1 MTYGTLLSSQ
11 GTGAHRFLALRPL
24 AGHDLFCP
32 FWRQKEKLRPQARFG
47 QIALFLRLFCPSMF
61 WREPKSNENPW
72 FLGEISLLGLMLKSD
87 FAAVYKSS
95 RAKPLL
101 QIILLLQ
108 PPNLAFLY
116 AVPRICREADHLS
129 KGQIPH

>member
-24 AGHDLFCP
+24 AGHDLFRP

-47 QIALFLRLFCPSMF
+47 QIALFLRLFTPLHTQDRAQIS
-61 WREPKSNENPW
+61 RKPL
-72 FLGEISLLGLMLKSD
+72 FLGEILLLGLVLKSD
-87 FAAVYKSS
+87 FVAGNKSNQ
-95 RAKPLL
+95 AKRLL